1 MTPDAIEP
9 GATFYGRGAELR
21 ALNAAL
27 ERARAGRGRL
37 VAVSGDAGIGK
48 TRLIEELT
56 RSAGLPS
63 NRILWGRCSEQSG
76 APSYWPWSR
85 VLRTYAA
92 ARGLD
97 RLREDLGAEATY
109 LSALVP
115 GLVADSSGAVT
126 AGDLGARYLLCEA
139 VIGLLRRIAADEPMV
154 IVLEDAHW
162 ADEASLALL
171 ELVAL
176 ELDGT
181 RLLLVVTYRDRERPR
196 LPRPLV
202 EAARRGQRIVLQGL
216 DREVVAAIAS
226 QAAQAPLSSAWVD
239 RLAVATG
246 GNPFFLG
253 EVLRALAQEGRLDP
267 ARSPDAPLI
276 LPDTVR
282 DSIRR
287 HLEPLASEDRDVLA
301 LAAVVGEEF
310 DLPVLE
316 LASGKN
322 APLLLQRL
330 QAAVEAGLVVEGT
343 AGRFRFAHALVRE
356 TLYGDLRPALR
367 VHLHAHV
374 GDALERRH
382 GDGESATLGAL
393 ASHFLHAAPLGT
405 AAKAAAYA
413 TQAAEQALAVHA
425 HHDALSLYEQALAAV
440 GAAPVDRAQ
449 RLGLRLA
456 AASAAQRAGHEPR
469 ARELLLEAAQDARAL
484 GDANSLFFAA
494 IGYYLLRPNIAE
506 PDPQTV
512 PLLEEALRAIGEDE
526 SPARATLLAL
536 LAPARYSLDASP
548 EHDALSREA
557 VEVARRLDDPTVL
570 ATTLLARQLVVVGPG
585 STRERLALAN
595 EALGL
600 TEKGAGDLEHLAR
613 AARTQCFLELGE
625 VAAATAEIER
635 MGLSAERLRQPDRRW
650 QVGVRRASIALL
662 EGRFDDAA
670 RLAAESLAVRRSAS
684 DPMALQVFVLQMF
697 LARRDT
703 GQHGGL
709 EGSLRWMADHYATTQ
724 AWRCVLAVFYA
735 DLGREAEAR
744 ALFEEQAAD
753 GFARLRQYQN
763 YPAALAWI
771 ARACTFLW
779 DVPRAAQLYPLLL
792 PYADQSIVLGANSQ
806 ACLGSTHR
814 YLALLAATLSRVDEA
829 EAHFRAAIAMNERMG
844 ARPVLACCQHE
855 YARLLQHRNAPGDR
869 ATARDLIERARATSN
884 ACGMTQLLDWI
895 ERLGP
900 IPEEGAEATAAES
913 TLETA
918 APAQTASASSPST
931 PAPRSAAAP
940 RASTPSHAVLRRDGD
955 VWQVGFGD
963 ELRRMKDAKGVHL
976 LALLLE
982 HPGQEIHVLDLAA
995 GSLGATAGEATV
1007 DRGDAG
1013 PLLDPSARQAY
1024 KSRLEDLRDELEEA
1038 LRFNDPARA
1047 DRARHEIDF
1056 LADEL
1061 ARGVGLG
1068 GRERRAAAASERA
1081 RINATRT
1088 IAAAVKKIG
1097 ELSPR
1102 LGEHLRATV
1111 RTGYLCVYAP
1121 DKAGAIRWEL

>member
-1 MTPDAIEP
+1 MIDASELGASFLGREP
-9 GATFYGRGAELR
+9 ELR
-21 ALNAAL
+21 ALHAAL
-27 ERARAGRGRL
+27 ERARTGKGQV
-37 VAVSGDAGIGK
+37 VAVTGDAGIGK
-48 TRLIEELT
+48 TRLVEELT
-56 RSAGLPS
+56 RASGLPS
-63 NRILWGRCSEQSG
+63 NRVLWGRCSEQSG

-92 ARGLD
+92 TQGLD
-97 RLREDLGAEATY
+97 RLRSDLGADASH
-109 LSALVP
+109 LAALVP
-115 GLVADSSGAVT
+115 GLATDAGGA
-126 AGDLGARYLLCEA
+126 APASDIGARYVLFEA
-139 VIGLLRRIAADEPMV
+139 VISLLRRAAADEPLV
-154 IVLEDAHW
+154 IVLEDVHW

-181 RLLLVVTYRDRERPR
+181 RLLLVVTFRDRERPR
-196 LPRPLV
+196 LPRPLA
-202 EAARRGQRIVLQGL
+202 EAVRRGQRIVLQGL

-226 QAAQAPLSSAWVD
+226 QMAQAALSSAWID
-239 RLAVATG
+239 RLAAATG

-253 EVLRALAQEGRLDP
+253 EVLRALAQEGQLDP
-267 ARSPDAPLI
+267 SLAPDAPLV

-287 HLEPLASEDRDVLA
+287 RLEPLALEDHDVLA
-301 LAAVVGEEF
+301 LAAVVGNEF
-310 DLPVLE
+310 DLPVLA
-316 LASGKN
+316 LA
-322 APLLLQRL
+322 AETDAVTLLQRL
-330 QAAVEAGLVVEGT
+330 QTAVEAGLVAEGT

-367 VHLHAHV
+367 VHLHANV
-374 GDALERRH
+374 GHALERRH
-382 GDGESATLGAL
+382 TDDEPESLGAL

-413 TQAAEQALAVHA
+413 TRAAERALAVHA
-425 HHDALSLYEQALAAV
+425 HHDAFALYEQALAAV

-469 ARELLLEAAQDARAL
+469 SRELLLEAAQDARAL
-484 GDANSLFFAA
+484 GDADSLFFAA
-494 IGYYLLRPNIAE
+494 VGYYLVRPNIAE

-512 PLLEEALRAIGEDE
+512 PLLEEALRGYGEDE

-536 LAPARYSLDASP
+536 LAAARHSLDPSP

-557 VEVARRLDDPTVL
+557 VEVARRTGDPSVV
-570 ATTLLARQLVVVGPG
+570 ASALLARQLVVVGPG
-585 STRERLALAN
+585 STHERLELAN

-600 TEKGAGDLEHLAR
+600 AAKGAEDIEHLAR
-613 AARTQCFLELGE
+613 GARTHCFLELGE
-625 VAAATAEIER
+625 VAAATAEVER
-635 MGLSAERLRQPDRRW
+635 MGLAAERLRQPDRRW
-650 QVGVRRASIALL
+650 QVGVRRGSIALL

-709 EGSLRWMADHYATTQ
+709 EGSLRWMAEHYATTQ

-735 DLGREAEAR
+735 DLGKEAEAR
-744 ALFEEQAAD
+744 ALYEEQAAD
-753 GFARLRQYQN
+753 CFARLRQYQN
-763 YPAALAWI
+763 YHAALAWM
-771 ARACTFLW
+771 ARVCTFLW

-792 PYADQSIVLGANSQ
+792 PYADHNLVLGANSQ
-806 ACLGSTHR
+806 ACLGSAHR
-814 YLALLAATLSRVDEA
+814 YLALLAATLSRVDDA

-844 ARPVLACCQHE
+844 ARPVLACSQHE
-855 YARLLQHRNAPGDR
+855 YARLLQHRNAHGDR
-869 ATARDLIERARATSN
+869 VQARELIERARAISK

-900 IPEEGAEATAAES
+900 IPEDG
-913 TLETA
+913 A
-918 APAQTASASSPST
+918 APA
-931 PAPRSAAAP
+931 PAPASPEPVKSDAP
-940 RASTPSHAVLRRDGD
+940 SGHAILRRDGD
-955 VWQVGFGD
+955 VWQVGFPD

-976 LALLLE
+976 LAMLLE

-995 GSLGATAGEATV
+995 GSLGATAREATV

-1013 PLLDPSARQAY
+1013 PLLDPTARSAY

-1038 LRFNDPARA
+1038 ERFNDPARA
-1047 DRARHEIDF
+1047 DRARHELEF

-1061 ARGVGLG
+1061 SRGVGLG
-1068 GRERRAAAASERA
+1068 GRERRAAGASERA

-1121 DKAGAIRWEL
+1121 DPTSAIFWEL